1 MRISGIF
8 QKMFLHIS
16 YLSVLLVLNITVQGC
31 SGDER
36 EMAKTLADIISKR
49 EKNVIAE
56 GQEPADFWVNLGG
69 KSQYASSKRYSN
81 ICTLHIVHGKREN
94 YLLGS
99 FPSPTEREML

>member
-1 MRISGIF
+1 M
-8 QKMFLHIS
+8 
-16 YLSVLLVLNITVQGC
+16 QGC

-36 EMAKTLADIISKR
+36 EVAKTLADIISKR

-81 ICTLHIVHGKREN
+81 ICTLGTVNAQIDMALSQN
-94 YLLGS
+94 LLS
-99 FPSPTEREML
+99 